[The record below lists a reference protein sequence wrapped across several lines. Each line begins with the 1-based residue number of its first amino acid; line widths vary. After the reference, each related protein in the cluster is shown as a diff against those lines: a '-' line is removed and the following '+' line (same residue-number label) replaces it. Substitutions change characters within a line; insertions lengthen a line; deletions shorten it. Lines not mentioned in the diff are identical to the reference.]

1 MDAVIDRDRAH
12 PGFEI
17 GDIGLDIGHC
27 DLVRRAATGLK
38 PIDPLQ
44 KAQECSVPP
53 CEIVAAH
60 RREVACR
67 PSGLKPRARSAGL
80 FPGRPI
86 GVGPFAH
93 LQRAR
98 GLETRL
104 AVREV
109 GAGHYSAASKS
120 SSKCCMTILLKI
132 SLAWIFSNPI

>member
-1 MDAVIDRDRAH
+1 MDAVIHRDRAH
-12 PGFEI
+12 PDFEI
-17 GDIGLDIGHC
+17 GDIGLDIGQCH
-27 DLVRRAATGLK
+27 LGRRARMVLK
-38 PIDPLQ
+38 PIGPLQ

-60 RREVACR
+60 GREVACR
-67 PSGLKPRARSAGL
+67 TSGLKPRARSAGL

-93 LQRAR
+93 RQRAR
-98 GLETRL
+98 ALETRL

-132 SLAWIFSNPI
+132 SLALMLSSPI